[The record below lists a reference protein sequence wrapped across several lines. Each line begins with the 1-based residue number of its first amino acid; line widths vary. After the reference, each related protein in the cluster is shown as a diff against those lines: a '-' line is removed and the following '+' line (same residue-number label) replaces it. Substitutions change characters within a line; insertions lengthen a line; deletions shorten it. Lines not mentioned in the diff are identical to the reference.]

1 MTAHTKHPFAA
12 KLDHA
17 TAEEIRA
24 RHRAGETPRTLA
36 LEYGIARSS
45 LYEVLRGKSH
55 GGSLVVR
62 LRPVELA
69 RLERS
74 ARELELSPGELA
86 ARCIELALTPE
97 RRP

>member
-1 MTAHTKHPFAA
+1 MTKHPFAP
-12 KLDHA
+12 KLDHLK
-17 TAEEIRA
+17 AEEIRA
-24 RHRAGETPRTLA
+24 RHRAGESPRALA
-36 LEYGIARSS
+36 LEYGVARSS

-69 RLERS
+69 
-74 ARELELSPGELA
+74 
-86 ARCIELALTPE
+86 LTPE

>member
-1 MTAHTKHPFAA
+1 MTKHPFAP

-24 RHRAGETPRTLA
+24 RHRAGEAPRALTLQ
-36 LEYGIARSS
+36 YGVARSS

-55 GGSLVVR
+55 RGSLVVR
-62 LRPVELA
+62 LRPVERA
-69 RLERS
+69 RLQQS

-86 ARCIELALTPE
+86 ARCIERALTSE

>member
-24 RHRAGETPRTLA
+24 RHRAGEAPRTLA
-36 LEYGIARSS
+36 LEYGVARSS
-45 LYEVLRGKSH
+45 LYEVLRGRTH
-55 GGSLVVR
+55 QGLLVLR

-69 RLERS
+69 RLEQF

-86 ARCIELALTPE
+86 ARCIERALTPE
-97 RRP
+97 GRL